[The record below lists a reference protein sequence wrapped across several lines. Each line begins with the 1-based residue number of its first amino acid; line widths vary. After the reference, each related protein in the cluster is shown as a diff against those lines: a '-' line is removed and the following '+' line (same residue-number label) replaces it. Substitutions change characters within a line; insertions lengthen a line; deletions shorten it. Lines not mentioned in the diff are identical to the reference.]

1 MPTAGDTC
9 DIAESA
15 LENRKVRAVRATR
28 RSAIPVRGRN
38 SGGAAATS
46 GQVSD
51 DGGKLT
57 AGLPKPI
64 E

>member
-1 MPTAGDTC
+1 VAGIGNK
-9 DIAESA
+9 DI
-15 LENRKVRAVRATR
+15 L
-28 RSAIPVRGRN
+28 P
-38 SGGAAATS
+38 GGVQVAAATS

-57 AGLPKPI
+57 AGLPKPF